1 MRSAGQNPFPE
12 QQSGWP
18 TWSAIISRVTPAVSD
33 QRGATLAR
41 SYQRVNRCGQR
52 HLIVSAFG
60 PRRPLIWLRRVSLI
74 LANIFR
80 PGLALNTPHVAMRAG
95 TRVERV
101 RDRCG
106 ASPAVLGSP
115 VAPHP
120 PATPCHPSVSSLED
134 PPVSRD
140 PGSSSPPGDPVSPP
154 GSIPP
159 GASEGTREPPADAG
173 DALGS
178 TPQSHRNRRAEQTC
192 PLY

>member
-1 MRSAGQNPFPE
+1 MRS
-12 QQSGWP
+12 
-18 TWSAIISRVTPAVSD
+18 TTPH
-33 QRGATLAR
+33 R
-41 SYQRVNRCGQR
+41 
-52 HLIVSAFG
+52 VSAFR
-60 PRRPLIWLRRVSLI
+60 PHRPLIYQRRVSLI
-74 LANIFR
+74 LQISSDLA
-80 PGLALNTPHVAMRAG
+80 LALNIPHVAMRSG

-120 PATPCHPSVSSLED
+120 PATPCHPSVSSPED

-140 PGSSSPPGDPVSPP
+140 PGSSSPRGDPLSPP

-159 GASEGTREPPADAG
+159 GATEGTREPPADAG